1 VKDILSLRLYTRVAR
16 LGSFSAAARE
26 AGLVQS
32 QVSRLIADLETS
44 LGAKL
49 LSRTTRAVVPT
60 EAGLEFLA
68 RIEPVVAA
76 IDDAA
81 NSVRES
87 GALQGMLRIAMPTT
101 MGIRMVLPR
110 LSHFADQ
117 HPQLRIEVMLDDR
130 WQDMVRE
137 AVDVGIRVGA
147 LPDAAGTARLIT
159 SMQRV
164 VVASPAYLARAGT
177 PREPADLSSH
187 RIVGGPASASASAWQ
202 FERAGRKVSVA
213 LRPHVVVNDN
223 SGAVAAATGGLGITS
238 TTSWAC
244 QQELASGVLVR
255 LLRDWKTVDIPV
267 NAYFPMGRSTR
278 MAARA
283 FVEFITNALRADLPV
298 PALPPKRRSRQSTGK

>member
-1 VKDILSLRLYTRVAR
+1 MKDILSLRLYTRVAR
-16 LGSFSAAARE
+16 LGNFSAAARE

-32 QVSRLIADLETS
+32 QVSRLIADLEAS

-68 RIEPVVAA
+68 RIEPVIAA

-87 GALQGMLRIAMPTT
+87 GALQGTLRIAMPTT
-101 MGIRMVLPR
+101 MGVRMVLPR
-110 LSHFADQ
+110 LSRFAGQ
-117 HPQLRIEVMLDDR
+117 HPMLRIEVLLDDT

-137 AVDVGIRVGA
+137 AVDIGIRVGV

-159 SMQRV
+159 TMQRV
-164 VVASPAYLARAGT
+164 IVAAPAYLERAGT
-177 PREPADLSSH
+177 PVVPGDLSSH

-202 FERAGRKVSVA
+202 FERAGQRVSVA

-244 QQELASGVLVR
+244 QQELSNGSLVR
-255 LLRDWKTVDIPV
+255 LLRNWKTTDIPV

-278 MAARA
+278 LAARA
-283 FVEFITNALRADLPV
+283 FVEFIAVSLRGDV
-298 PALPPKRRSRQSTGK
+298 PPSASLVKRRRKRSTVD